1 MTALP
6 PGDTFYWHDYETTGI
21 DPARDRPLQ
30 FAGLRTDLDLNP
42 VGEPLTLFCQ
52 PATDMLPAP
61 EACLV
66 TGITPQ
72 RAREQ
77 GVCEADF
84 IDRVLAELAQPGT
97 CSVGYNTLRF
107 DDEVTR
113 HTLYRNLHDP
123 YAREWRDGNSRWDL
137 IDLARTVH
145 ALRPDGIEWP
155 TRDDG
160 TPSFRLEQLTAANG
174 LEHGP
179 AHDALADVRGTLA
192 LARLLRDRQP
202 RLWTY
207 LFELR
212 RKQAVWRLLDL
223 DGMTPLVHVSGRY
236 PAARGC
242 LAVVAPVARHPQNPN
257 AVVVYDLSVD
267 PAGLEGLDGPAI
279 AERVFTAA
287 EALPDGVERIPLKQ
301 VRVNRCPV
309 LAPLKVLRP
318 EDATRLAIDLATCER
333 HLETLHQQSDLAQ
346 RVAAA
351 FLPPE
356 GPVPD
361 DPDDLLYAGPFLDE
375 GDRRRLT
382 GVRARQ
388 PEQLGE
394 TLPPFNDPRLAEM
407 VFRYRARNWPESLDA
422 TAHAD
427 WEAFRRLRL
436 TDPVASKGR
445 TLPAFFTRLGELR
458 GERAGE
464 ERAMAVLDALE
475 AWGRELEAG
484 LVD

>member
-1 MTALP
+1 MAAHP

-21 DPARDRPLQ
+21 DLARDRPLQ

-42 VGEPLTLFCQ
+42 IGEPLTLFCQ

-61 EACLV
+61 EACLI

-72 RAREQ
+72 RARDE
-77 GVCEADF
+77 GVCEAEF
-84 IDRVLAELAQPGT
+84 IDRILAELARPDT
-97 CSVGYNTLRF
+97 CALGYNTLRF

-113 HTLYRNLHDP
+113 HALYRNLHDP

-137 IDLARTVH
+137 IDLVRTIH
-145 ALRPDGIEWP
+145 ALRPEGIEWP
-155 TRDDG
+155 RREDG
-160 TPSFRLEQLTAANG
+160 TPSFRLEELTAANN

-192 LARLLRDRQP
+192 LARLLRARQP
-202 RLWTY
+202 RLWDY
-207 LFELR
+207 LFNMR
-212 RKQAVWRLLDL
+212 RKQVVWRLLDL

-257 AVVVYDLSVD
+257 AVIVLDLATD
-267 PAGLEGLDGPAI
+267 PACFDGLDSDAI
-279 AERVFTAA
+279 AERVFTAVD
-287 EALPDGVERIPLKQ
+287 ALPDGVERIPLKQ
-301 VRVNRCPV
+301 VKVNRCPV

-318 EDATRLAIDLATCER
+318 DDAARLGIDMASCER
-333 HLETLHQQSDLAQ
+333 HLETLRQQPDLAQ

-351 FLPPE
+351 FAPPG

-361 DPDDLLYAGPFLDE
+361 DPDDQLYAGPFLGDD
-375 GDRRRLT
+375 DRRRLAA
-382 GVRARQ
+382 VRMR
-388 PEQLGE
+388 PPTKLGDP
-394 TLPPFNDPRLAEM
+394 LPSFDDPRLPEM
-407 VFRYRARNWPESLDA
+407 VFRYGARNWPESLDA
-422 TAHAD
+422 TARAD

-436 TDPVASKGR
+436 TDPVASKGH
-445 TLPAFFTRLGELR
+445 TLPAYFSRIAELR
-458 GERAGE
+458 SERVGEGRTT
-464 ERAMAVLDALE
+464 AVLDALE

-484 LVD
+484 LID

>member
-1 MTALP
+1 MTAQP

-52 PATDMLPAP
+52 PAFDMLPAP

-72 RAREQ
+72 RAREE

-84 IDRVLAELAQPGT
+84 IARVLAELARPGT
-97 CSVGYNTLRF
+97 CTLGYNTLRF

-145 ALRPDGIEWP
+145 ALRPDGIAWP
-155 TRDDG
+155 RRDDG
-160 TPSFRLEQLTAANG
+160 TPSFRLEELTAANG

-192 LARLLRDRQP
+192 LARLLRERQP
-202 RLWTY
+202 RLWDY
-207 LFELR
+207 LFGLR
-212 RKQAVWRLLDL
+212 RKRAVEALINLSD
-223 DGMTPLVHVSGRY
+223 MTPLVHVSGRY

-257 AVVVYDLSVD
+257 AVIVLDLAAD
-267 PAGLEGLDGPAI
+267 PSCLDGLDGGAI
-279 AERVFTAA
+279 AARVFTAVD
-287 EALPDGVERIPLKQ
+287 ALPDGVERIPLKQ

-318 EDATRLAIDLATCER
+318 DDAVRLGIDVANCER
-333 HLETLHQQSDLAQ
+333 HLETLHQQPDLAQ

-351 FLPPE
+351 FLPPDGQAPE
-356 GPVPD
+356 
-361 DPDDLLYAGPFLDE
+361 DPDDQLYAGPFLGD
-375 GDRRRLT
+375 GDRRRLD
-382 GVRARQ
+382 GVRARP

-394 TLPPFNDPRLAEM
+394 PLPSFDDPRLPEM

-422 TAHAD
+422 MARVD
-427 WEAFRRLRL
+427 WEKFRHLRL

-445 TLPAFFTRLGELR
+445 TLPAYFTRIGELR
-458 GERAGE
+458 NERAGE

-475 AWGRELEAG
+475 TWGRELEAD
-484 LVD
+484 LID